1 MFTVLAAVDGSQ
13 STDRAVSHLID
24 ELHRGGPAVI
34 HLLHVQPGFD
44 SAKLPQVARNGLLD
58 KLQADERDSALASAR
73 RLLDAAAIPYMTHT
87 DTGDPATAIARHAA
101 AHNCDEIVMG
111 TRGLSAVE
119 NLLLGTVTMKT
130 LHISD
135 VPITLVK

>member
-1 MFTVLAAVDGSQ
+1 MFRVLAAVDGSR
-13 STDRAVSHLID
+13 SSDRAVTYLIN
-24 ELHRGGPAVI
+24 EVKHGGPAEV
-34 HLLHVQPGFD
+34 HLLHVRREFD
-44 SAKLPQVARNGLLD
+44 RRKLSAVSRLLYE
-58 KLQADERDSALASAR
+58 LQADESDSVLESAR
-73 RLLDAAAIPYMTHT
+73 RLLDAAAVPCVTHT
-87 DTGDPATAIARHAA
+87 DTGDPATAIARCATA
-101 AHNCDEIVMG
+101 NRCDEIVMG

>member
-1 MFTVLAAVDGSQ
+1 MFRVLAAVDGSR
-13 STDRAVSHLID
+13 SSDRAVTYLIN
-24 ELHRGGPAVI
+24 EVKHGGPAEV
-34 HLLHVQPGFD
+34 HLLHVRREFD
-44 SAKLPQVARNGLLD
+44 RRKLSAVSRLLYE
-58 KLQADERDSALASAR
+58 LQADESDSVLESAR
-73 RLLDAAAIPYMTHT
+73 RLLDAAAVPCVTHT
-87 DTGDPATAIARHAA
+87 DTGDPATAIARCATA
-101 AHNCDEIVMG
+101 NGCDEIVMG

>member
-1 MFTVLAAVDGSQ
+1 MFRVLAAVDGSR
-13 STDRAVSHLID
+13 SSDRAVTYLIN
-24 ELHRGGPAVI
+24 EVKHGGPAEV
-34 HLLHVQPGFD
+34 HLLHVRREFD
-44 SAKLPQVARNGLLD
+44 RRKLPAISRLLYE
-58 KLQADERDSALASAR
+58 LQADESDSVLESAR
-73 RLLDAAAIPYMTHT
+73 RLLDAAAVPCVTHT
-87 DTGDPATAIARHAA
+87 DTGDPATAIARCATA
-101 AHNCDEIVMG
+101 NRCDEIVMG

>member
-1 MFTVLAAVDGSQ
+1 MFRVLAAIDGSR
-13 STDRAVSHLID
+13 SSDRAVTYLIN
-24 ELHRGGPAVI
+24 EVKHGGPAEV
-34 HLLHVQPGFD
+34 HLLHVRREFD
-44 SAKLPQVARNGLLD
+44 RRKLSAVSRLLYE
-58 KLQADERDSALASAR
+58 LQADESDSVLESAR
-73 RLLDAAAIPYMTHT
+73 RLLDAAAVRCVTHT
-87 DTGDPATAIARHAA
+87 DTGDPATAIARCATA
-101 AHNCDEIVMG
+101 NRCDEIVMG

>member
-1 MFTVLAAVDGSQ
+1 MSVIRS
-13 STDRAVSHLID
+13 SDRAVTYLIN
-24 ELHRGGPAVI
+24 EVKHGGPAEV
-34 HLLHVQPGFD
+34 HLLHVRREFD
-44 SAKLPQVARNGLLD
+44 RRKLSAVSRLLYE
-58 KLQADERDSALASAR
+58 LQADESDSVLESAR
-73 RLLDAAAIPYMTHT
+73 RLLDAAAVPCVTHT
-87 DTGDPATAIARHAA
+87 DTGDPATAIARCATA
-101 AHNCDEIVMG
+101 NRCDEIVMG

>member
-1 MFTVLAAVDGSQ
+1 MFRVLAAIDGSR
-13 STDRAVSHLID
+13 SSDRAVTYLIN
-24 ELHRGGPAVI
+24 EVKHGGPAEV
-34 HLLHVQPGFD
+34 HLLHVRREFD
-44 SAKLPQVARNGLLD
+44 RRKLSAVSRLLYE
-58 KLQADERDSALASAR
+58 LQADESDSVLESAR
-73 RLLDAAAIPYMTHT
+73 RLLDAAAVPCVTHT
-87 DTGDPATAIARHAA
+87 DTGDPATAIARCATS
-101 AHNCDEIVMG
+101 NRCDEIVMG

>member
-1 MFTVLAAVDGSQ
+1 MFRVLAAIDGSR
-13 STDRAVSHLID
+13 SSDRAVTYLIN
-24 ELHRGGPAVI
+24 EVKHGGPAEV
-34 HLLHVQPGFD
+34 HLLHVRREFD
-44 SAKLPQVARNGLLD
+44 RRKLSAVSRLLYE
-58 KLQADERDSALASAR
+58 LQADESDSVLESAR
-73 RLLDAAAIPYMTHT
+73 RLLDAAAVPCVTHT
-87 DTGDPATAIARHAA
+87 DTGDPATAIARCATA
-101 AHNCDEIVMG
+101 NRCDEIVMG